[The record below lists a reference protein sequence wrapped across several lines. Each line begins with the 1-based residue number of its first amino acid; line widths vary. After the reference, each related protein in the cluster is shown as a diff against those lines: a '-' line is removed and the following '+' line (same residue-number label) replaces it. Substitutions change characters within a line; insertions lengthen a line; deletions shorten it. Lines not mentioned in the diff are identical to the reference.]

1 MGSGDALTVPS
12 AFGAG
17 FVGVFAA
24 AFDSDFPVVLAA
36 RVGAFVSVFAMVVNY
51 FADGA
56 SIVCPHFL
64 QTRVRLPS
72 AEVFDATRAGF

>member
-1 MGSGDALTVPS
+1 MGSGDALAVPS
-12 AFGAG
+12 VFGAG
-17 FVGVFAA
+17 FAAAFAE
-24 AFDSDFPVVLAA
+24 AFDSDLPVVLAA
-36 RVGAFVSVFAMVVNY
+36 RVGAFVSVFAMAVNY

-72 AEVFDATRAGF
+72 VEVFDATRAGF